1 MKTIFKVIPSALFI
15 ILMSM
20 PIVGATSTSANS
32 EADRILEAMTLYS
45 QAVPMQQGDNQ
56 RSGLLQRAESILLE
70 VIDGNPA
77 SLDAHRKLMGVYL
90 QQRDYRNAIQTMQ
103 GAITLSPDD
112 PKLFV
117 ALAILYDHQGAYEY
131 ARAILD
137 EALALDPE
145 LQMARDYKRSIED
158 KIKNQNIA
166 MESTKAH
173 DTVKAGNH

>member
-77 SLDAHRKLMGVYL
+77 
-90 QQRDYRNAIQTMQ
+90 
-103 GAITLSPDD
+103 P
-112 PKLFV
+112 
-117 ALAILYDHQGAYEY
+117 
-131 ARAILD
+131 
-137 EALALDPE
+137 
-145 LQMARDYKRSIED
+145 
-158 KIKNQNIA
+158 
-166 MESTKAH
+166 
-173 DTVKAGNH
+173 